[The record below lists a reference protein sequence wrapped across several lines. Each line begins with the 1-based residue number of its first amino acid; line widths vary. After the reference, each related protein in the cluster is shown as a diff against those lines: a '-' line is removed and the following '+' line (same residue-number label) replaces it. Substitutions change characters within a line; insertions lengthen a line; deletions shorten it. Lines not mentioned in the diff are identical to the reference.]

1 MKNEEAAEKEKEQE
15 QEVEVEVEVS
25 ATSTP
30 STPPSPLPVSVGP
43 GNQRY
48 AFSSSSASPASSS
61 HVSTEELPLLQDKV
75 DPVAAVADAPFSAF
89 SLDWPPEPSQRPTS
103 GSSCLKD
110 LLEWFVQRCCSCCS
124 GWNLTPSQ
132 LIKPHEN

>member
-1 MKNEEAAEKEKEQE
+1 MKNEEEPE
-15 QEVEVEVEVS
+15 QEVEVDAS
-25 ATSTP
+25 ATATP

-75 DPVAAVADAPFSAF
+75 EPVVVMVDAPFSAF
-89 SLDWPPEPSQRPTS
+89 SLDWPPEPSQRPAS
-103 GSSCLKD
+103 RSSCLKD

-124 GWNLTPSQ
+124 WNLTPSQ

>member
-1 MKNEEAAEKEKEQE
+1 MKNEEEPEKEQE
-15 QEVEVEVEVS
+15 QEVEVEVDAS

-48 AFSSSSASPASSS
+48 AFSASSASSS

-75 DPVAAVADAPFSAF
+75 EAVVVVADSPFSAF
-89 SLDWPPEPSQRPTS
+89 SLDWPPEPSQRPAS
-103 GSSCLKD
+103 RSSCLKD
-110 LLEWFVQRCCSCCS
+110 LLEWFVLRCCSCCS
-124 GWNLTPSQ
+124 WNLTPSQ